1 MTNYSQL
8 LGKPQG
14 DELVYGKE
22 IIRRI
27 DTFKFD
33 VVGRFNSNKEA
44 NDVYN
49 DWIKENQRNR
59 WNYSKPITGWD
70 AYNNP
75 IFVDSWGTTNESYSV
90 F

>member
-1 MTNYSQL
+1 
-8 LGKPQG
+8 
-14 DELVYGKE
+14 
-22 IIRRI
+22 
-27 DTFKFD
+27 

-44 NDVYN
+44 NEVYN

-75 IFVDSWGTTNESYSV
+75 IFVDSWGK
-90 F
+90 